1 MPGTAVKDG
10 WTLADAP
17 RLDGKVAIVTGAT
30 GGLGYETALG
40 LARQGATTI
49 LAGRN
54 PEKGAQAIARIRREG
69 ASANIQF
76 ETLDLAS
83 LASTADFAASIAAR
97 QNGIIDILVN
107 NAGVMGFPT
116 RRLTQDGFEQQIG
129 VNYLAHFALTAWL
142 KDALCAAPGGGRVV
156 TVASVAHRRGVL
168 DFDDLQSQKSY
179 VPRGAYAQSKLAT
192 LVFAL
197 ELQRRAERNGWN
209 LHSMAAHPGW
219 ARTDIVNN
227 GIGGGAPGPKAWL
240 IDKVF
245 ALVAQ
250 PARDGALPTLYA
262 AMAPQTKGGAYYGPT
277 GWNETRGA
285 PGLARIYPQAA
296 DPEAGARLWA
306 LSETLTGV
314 TFA

>member
-1 MPGTAVKDG
+1 MFGTAVKDG

-30 GGLGYETALG
+30 GGLGYQTALG

-54 PEKGAQAIARIRREG
+54 PEKGAQAIARIRREVPSG
-69 ASANIQF
+69 NIRF
-76 ETLDLAS
+76 EALDLAS
-83 LASTADFAASIAAR
+83 LASTADFAASITAT
-97 QNGIIDILVN
+97 QNIIDILVN

-116 RRLTQDGFEQQIG
+116 RRLTRDGFEQQIG

-168 DFDDLQSQKSY
+168 DFDDLQSAKSY

-197 ELQRRAERNGWN
+197 ELQRRAERHGWN

-219 ARTDIVNN
+219 ARTDIVTN
-227 GIGGGAPGPKAWL
+227 GIGGGAPGPKARL

-250 PARDGALPTLYA
+250 SAQDGALPSLYA
-262 AMAPQTKGGAYYGPT
+262 AMAPQAKGGGYYGPT

-285 PGLARIYPQAA
+285 PGLARIYPHAA
-296 DPEAGARLWA
+296 DPEAGARLWT
-306 LSETLTGV
+306 LSETLTGA
-314 TFA
+314 TFD